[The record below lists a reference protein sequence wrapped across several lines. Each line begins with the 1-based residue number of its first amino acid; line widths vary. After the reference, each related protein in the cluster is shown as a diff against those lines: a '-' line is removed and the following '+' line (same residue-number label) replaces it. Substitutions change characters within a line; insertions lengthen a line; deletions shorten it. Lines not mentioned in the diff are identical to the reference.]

1 MLISAGVSLN
11 FQETTTPLTVGGIA
25 SILIGGIV
33 YFSSKN
39 SSTKR
44 LGIKE
49 GLAIVTASWILSCIL
64 GAIPYLV
71 LSLLS
76 PTIEL
81 TITDSIFESVSG
93 FTTTGSSILTN
104 IENLPKGILFW
115 RSLTQ
120 WMGGM
125 GIVILM
131 IAILPKVGVGGLQ
144 AFKMETPGPLKN
156 DRLMPRIT
164 QTAKVLYSV
173 YLLLSIT
180 LFILLV
186 AAQVS
191 YFDAF
196 IHTFSTIAT
205 GGFSNYNNSV
215 AGLNNINAEYIITF
229 FMWFSGVNFSLI
241 YFLLWKKDLKLAI
254 QNTEFKV
261 YSTIYLAAVI
271 FSFVFLYSSSFYD
284 WSISE
289 TFRYTIFNVTSI
301 LTTTGYSTF
310 NYSLWPQ
317 LIIFILIVLMTIGG
331 CTGST
336 TGSLKVLRHIISFK
350 FIKFEL
356 LKVAKPNLVTSI
368 KIGNRALNDQIV
380 QSVIALTLSFFTA
393 LIIGTFIIT
402 ALDIN
407 ILDAAGI
414 SLANLSGVGPA
425 FNNFGPDGSYAT
437 LPFIGKW
444 TVICLMLLGRLEI
457 ITILGLIIP
466 ITWLKR

>member
-284 WSISE
+284 WSIAE